1 MANNEVLKL
10 SESEYRLMDILWENE
25 KMEATALAAVCLE
38 RFDWKKPT
46 VYTMIKR
53 LGEKGALRF
62 EDRIVEALVAKEQV
76 DRSES
81 EALLNK
87 AFGGSLPA
95 FMAAFLQDKKL
106 SREDAERLTRMIEEA
121 TKVE

>member
-1 MANNEVLKL
+1 MANFEILKL

-25 KMEATALAAVCLE
+25 KMEATALATVCLE

-53 LGEKGALRF
+53 LGEKGAIRF
-62 EDRIVEALVAKEQV
+62 EDRIVTALIAKEQV

-121 TKVE
+121 TKH